1 MSKESTPLEVLKK
14 IGKLKV
20 EGIKVIPEK
29 ATVSDYVYYSIIE
42 TALKRLEELEKELGV
57 ALNLHECQIIKEW
70 IVIMQS
76 KLKALEITE
85 GKPLTFHLIFKYAD
99 YDEYLFVVSRIVD
112 EYQFGYVYSKEEF
125 DLLKKVLNNEKI

>member
-42 TALKRLEELEKELGV
+42 TALKENEELKERMGITDVVKEDFIQLWKE
-57 ALNLHECQIIKEW
+57 HEVFEIIKPYIEFY
-70 IVIMQS
+70 ILNERHYL
-76 KLKALEITE
+76 KLGSYNIEIT
-85 GKPLTFHLIFKYAD
+85 
-99 YDEYLFVVSRIVD
+99 
-112 EYQFGYVYSKEEF
+112 KEEY
-125 DLLKKVLNNEKI
+125 DLLKEVLL